1 MSKHKEID
9 VEKIEHCGQC
19 QMTPA
24 ETALLC
30 GVKTADITDGKY
42 CEIYIKGKL
51 EAELAVRRSLVVK
64 AQDGDTSA
72 QKEFL
77 KIAESTRIEIE

>member
-1 MSKHKEID
+1 MKKAKID

-77 KIAESTRIEIE
+77 KIAESTRIEVE

>member
-1 MSKHKEID
+1 MNDHNILQEQ
-9 VEKIEHCGQC
+9 IEHCGQC
-19 QMTPA
+19 QMTIH
-24 ETALLC
+24 ETAIICGINAKQLADGELL
-30 GVKTADITDGKY
+30 
-42 CEIYIKGKL
+42 EIYIKGKL
-51 EAELAVRRSLVVK
+51 EAELAVRRSLVMK